1 MEKTLFTLYKMIF
14 FFCRE
19 RCDCVMDLLTHFY
32 YDTKADFMLRQWD
45 VNIFW
50 FSINKTWI
58 QFFSDLVIG
67 EDCSMW
73 PQAQE
78 DVTNKFGNV
87 DIIPSEGLHF
97 FYHAQTLAQCLQ
109 ISGTV
114 LSHLSSQVC
123 NHHHIKILI
132 TKTCMAAAHSG
143 DNQVFSSLSYISCV
157 NFKSS
162 SPTFRAMVGIEDL
175 VRS

>member
-1 MEKTLFTLYKMIF
+1 
-14 FFCRE
+14 
-19 RCDCVMDLLTHFY
+19 
-32 YDTKADFMLRQWD
+32 
-45 VNIFW
+45 
-50 FSINKTWI
+50 
-58 QFFSDLVIG
+58 
-67 EDCSMW
+67 MW

-97 FYHAQTLAQCLQ
+97 FYHAQTLAQRLQ

-114 LSHLSSQVC
+114 LSYLSSQVC

-132 TKTCMAAAHSG
+132 TKTCMAAAHSE
-143 DNQVFSSLSYISCV
+143 DNQVFSSLGYIFCV

-162 SPTFRAMVGIEDL
+162 SPTFRAIVGIEDL
-175 VRS
+175 IGS